1 MMFLRLIA
9 VLAAAIGIGAISS
22 ALGIGGGSL
31 FVPLMVLGLGV
42 DGKTA
47 IGTSLLVILFTALSS
62 TLAYAR
68 EKLID
73 YRLALMLSLGTVPG
87 GVLGAYATKYI
98 SASWLVVVFSIF
110 LGLVAVRMLIRKAI
124 GVEETSLQGGLQSLV
139 DAGGR
144 IFRYNVRLRPGVAAS
159 FAAGFVSGL
168 LGIGGGVVMVPT
180 MHLIVGVPIHLSVS
194 ASMLIICFT
203 SFSGVAVHW
212 TLRHISLYLGILMAF
227 GACIGAQIGARL
239 ASRLKPLILKRLFG
253 ITLILI
259 SARMFLLGVSNL
271 TLFK

>member
-1 MMFLRLIA
+1 MMFLRILA

-47 IGTSLLVILFTALSS
+47 IGTSLLIILFTALSS

-73 YRLALMLSLGTVPG
+73 YRLALMLSSGTVPG
-87 GVLGAYATKYI
+87 GILGAYATKYI
-98 SASWLVVVFSIF
+98 SSSWLIVAFSIF
-110 LGLVAVRMLIRKAI
+110 LGLVAARMLIRSKA
-124 GVEETSLQGGLQSLV
+124 VTGGRRPSRGAVRSLV
-139 DAGGR
+139 DAEGR
-144 IFRYNVRLRPGVAAS
+144 VFRYNPKLRPGMAAS

-180 MHLIVGVPIHLSVS
+180 MNLIVGVPMHLSVS

-203 SFSGVAVHW
+203 SLSGVTVHW
-212 TLRHISLYLGILMAF
+212 TLNHISLYLGILIAL

-239 ASRLKPLILKRLFG
+239 ASRLKPPILKRLFG

-271 TLFK
+271 I